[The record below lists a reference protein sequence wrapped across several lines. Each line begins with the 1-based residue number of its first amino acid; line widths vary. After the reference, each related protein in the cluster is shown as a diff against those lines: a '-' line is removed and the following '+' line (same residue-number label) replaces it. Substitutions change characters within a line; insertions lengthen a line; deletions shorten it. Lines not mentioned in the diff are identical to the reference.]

1 MQANSEAMAKPERF
15 LFASGWLER
24 FIVRFGTIAG
34 VGVVVLVFSLLTPSF
49 FTLANARNILL
60 QSMPLL
66 MLSLAMTIVLIMRA
80 VDLSIA
86 YNADFSALVV
96 VWLLLRGHS
105 VPTALAGGLAVG
117 AFIGLVNGFMV
128 TNGVSAL
135 VATLGMMFIL
145 RSAQLLTTGGGTPL
159 MLMTLPKS
167 KTRPFLFLG
176 QGNVGGVPMQVVIGL
191 AILLLVYVLVYQT
204 RFGRYMHAIGGN
216 VLVAYLSGIR
226 TKLYMALGFVLGGF
240 LSACGGIMSAT
251 RTGMAQPEGSS
262 YLLLD
267 SFVAAYIGSITFFK
281 GKMNILGTVVGVFF
295 VSILSNGVTVL
306 GLGVV
311 YQYLFKGCLIFLA
324 VALAKAGTR
333 RE

>member
-1 MQANSEAMAKPERF
+1 MQANSEAMARPEPL

-24 FIVRFGTIAG
+24 FVVRFGTIAG

-117 AFIGLVNGFMV
+117 AFVGLVNGFMV
-128 TNGVSAL
+128 INGVSAL

-216 VLVAYLSGIR
+216 VEVAYLSGIR
-226 TKLYMALGFVLGGF
+226 TKLYMALGFVL
-240 LSACGGIMSAT
+240 GGIMSAT

>member
-1 MQANSEAMAKPERF
+1 MANSEAAAHSGSIS
-15 LFASGWLER
+15 FASGWLER
-24 FIVRFGTIAG
+24 FIIRFGTILG
-34 VGVVVLVFSLLTPSF
+34 VGAVVLAFSLLTPSF
-49 FTLANARNILL
+49 LSIANARNILL

-66 MLSLAMTIVLIMRA
+66 MLSLAMTSVLIMRA

-86 YNADFSALVV
+86 YNADFSALAA
-96 VWLLLRGHS
+96 VWLLLNGFG
-105 VPTALAGGLAVG
+105 VPASLAGGLAVG
-117 AFIGLVNGFMV
+117 AAIGLVNGFMV
-128 TNGVSAL
+128 INGVSAL

-159 MLMTLPKS
+159 MLLTLPKS
-167 KTRPFLFLG
+167 RTRSFLFLG
-176 QGNVGGVPMQVVIGL
+176 QGSVAGVPMQVAIGL
-191 AILLLVYVLVYQT
+191 IVLLLLYVLTYQT

-216 VLVAYLSGIR
+216 VETAYLSGIR
-226 TKLYMALGFVLGGF
+226 TKLYLTTGFVLSGL
-240 LSACGGIMSAT
+240 LSASGGIMSAT
-251 RTGMAQPEGSS
+251 RTAMAQPEGSS

-267 SFVAAYIGSITFFK
+267 SFVASYIGSITFFK
-281 GKMNILGTVVGVFF
+281 GRMNILGTVVGAFF

-324 VALAKAGTR
+324 VALAKAGTK

>member
-1 MQANSEAMAKPERF
+1 MQLTNEPAKSAF
-15 LFASGWLER
+15 SLFAPGWLDR
-24 FIVRFGTIAG
+24 FIVRFGTIFG
-34 VGVVVLVFSLLTPSF
+34 VCVVVLVFSRLTPAF
-49 FTLANARNILL
+49 FTVGNARNILL

-86 YNADFSALVV
+86 YNADVSALAV
-96 VWLLLRGHS
+96 VWLLLNGYGTP
-105 VPTALAGGLAVG
+105 VAILGGLAVG
-117 AFIGLVNGFMV
+117 AFIGLVNGYMV
-128 TNGVSAL
+128 VKGVSAL
-135 VATLGMMFIL
+135 VATLGMMFII

-159 MLMTLPKS
+159 MLFTLPKS
-167 KTRPFLFLG
+167 KTKSFLFLG
-176 QGNVGGVPMQVVIGL
+176 QGFVGGVPMQVVIGL
-191 AILLLVYVLVYQT
+191 SILLLVYIIVYQT

-216 VLVAYLSGIR
+216 VDVAFLSGIR
-226 TKLYMALGFVLGGF
+226 TKAYLALGFVLGGF
-240 LSACGGIMSAT
+240 LSACGGIMNAT

-267 SFVAAYIGSITFFK
+267 SFVASYIGSITFYK

-311 YQYLFKGCLIFLA
+311 YNYILKGCLIFVA
-324 VALAKAGTR
+324 VALAKAGTA